1 MASVFRGGEINRVR
15 KFYRLTGYKRE
26 VGPGDV
32 VIGASRGDDLVGAVR
47 IANEHGVQ
55 VLRGMRVKPE
65 FQRQGIGAQILEEV
79 RLVLE
84 GRECFAIAYA
94 HLENFYGRIGLRK
107 IDEREAPA
115 FLRERIETYRTE
127 NPQQGFILMRKSS

>member
-1 MASVFRGGEINRVR
+1 MASVFRVGEINRVR
-15 KFYRLTGYKRE
+15 KFYRLAGYKGE

-47 IANEHGVQ
+47 IANEHSVQ

-65 FQRQGIGAQILEEV
+65 FQRQGIGARILEEV

-94 HLENFYGRIGLRK
+94 HLENFYGRIGFRK
-107 IDEREAPA
+107 IDEQEAPA
-115 FLRERIETYRTE
+115 FLRARIETYRTE
-127 NPQQGFILMRKSS
+127 NPQQEFILMRKSS

>member
-1 MASVFRGGEINRVR
+1 MASVFRVGEINRVR
-15 KFYRLTGYKRE
+15 KFYQLTGYKGE

-47 IANEHGVQ
+47 VANEHGVQ

-65 FQRQGIGAQILEEV
+65 FQRQGIGARILEEV

-94 HLENFYGRIGLRK
+94 HLENFYGRIGFRK

-115 FLRERIETYRTE
+115 FLRERIETYHTE
-127 NPQQGFILMRKSS
+127 NPQQEFILMRKFS